1 MEICNLLGDKVASR
15 VYLTSKLF
23 FSINML
29 PSLGFR
35 CGILDELEAQFLL
48 INIHSIL
55 FSQFWLAVFLPR
67 KKKSCKIGVDKICF
81 LIAVPCSLASLFS
94 SWGPFASLNSFSHS
108 EFLSF
113 FNIFTR
119 FWVLV
124 FLKTLGMCPPIH
136 LSSMLIKKLAVQ
148 PNWYPPAFPPHCS
161 GQNQPVHA
169 LISIVRLT
177 SNRATTIS

>member
-55 FSQFWLAVFLPR
+55 FSQF
-67 KKKSCKIGVDKICF
+67 
-81 LIAVPCSLASLFS
+81 
-94 SWGPFASLNSFSHS
+94 
-108 EFLSF
+108 
-113 FNIFTR
+113 
-119 FWVLV
+119 
-124 FLKTLGMCPPIH
+124 
-136 LSSMLIKKLAVQ
+136 
-148 PNWYPPAFPPHCS
+148 
-161 GQNQPVHA
+161 
-169 LISIVRLT
+169 
-177 SNRATTIS
+177 